1 MGSRRSTS
9 QWLTSSSA
17 VLHWIVQF
25 LLFFK
30 IVVAVVVVPVAW
42 EKRERERERCS
53 AISHFS
59 SGAGRI
65 RWHAAPM
72 PTSWPS
78 PPAAWRP
85 WSTRVNANYRNC
97 VSFLL
102 FAPPPAAAAVFIGSV
117 VASASSFQRL
127 DFFFLAFM
135 CLYSYSIRFAFRN
148 AALPGGHYLKQWS
161 DKSVQHAF
169 TEIQRIQIQKMK
181 GRIETKEKEKEEEEK
196 GNVAGALPW
205 QRLVTPSVI
214 ARFR

>member
-1 MGSRRSTS
+1 
-9 QWLTSSSA
+9 
-17 VLHWIVQF
+17 
-25 LLFFK
+25 
-30 IVVAVVVVPVAW
+30 
-42 EKRERERERCS
+42 
-53 AISHFS
+53 
-59 SGAGRI
+59 
-65 RWHAAPM
+65 
-72 PTSWPS
+72 
-78 PPAAWRP
+78 
-85 WSTRVNANYRNC
+85 
-97 VSFLL
+97 
-102 FAPPPAAAAVFIGSV
+102 
-117 VASASSFQRL
+117 
-127 DFFFLAFM
+127 M